1 MNPQS
6 PNNDKENIAKTVSR
20 NSLFT
25 IVYNVWYLGSRLVL
39 TPLIL
44 SYITIEE
51 YGLWAYCFVVLSYLA
66 LTAFGFNNTYI
77 RYAADY
83 RSRGENDKVNQLLS
97 TGIISMVGIGLLLF
111 LLFLPA
117 LPVLIPVLG
126 IDPELNRTAHRLFV
140 GTAAI
145 FVLNFSLAGYQCVL
159 EGEQQIALVRKIH
172 LFASVVELVLLLL
185 FFRMGMGVFSLLW
198 AYAIRFGLIILLT
211 IFFAH
216 RVFPFLSLRFRHLR
230 VEALK
235 KFGNFGGKMSVLGLL
250 SLLINSVDRIF
261 ITRILHLESA
271 GLYEIGRK
279 LPNIGM
285 MLPSA
290 VAGTLMPAASHLEGS
305 GLHRKLRG
313 MYLRST
319 RYIMLLSGLPYAFLI
334 FFAPQIIE
342 VWVGPG
348 YDAPARVM
356 QILALGTLINLFT
369 GSGTA
374 CVRGMGLPGYEIR
387 YMVISAAMLLTLT
400 PVFIYAAGLE
410 GAAWAYTLAQATGS
424 LYFLHRANGLFA
436 VPWKTFI
443 GQTVPP
449 VLLIFAAGLPG
460 LFLCRSLW
468 ADVATSRWP
477 GLFFLALF
485 GCAHL
490 ILALLLLLM
499 ARNRLFTP
507 EEKHRLSEITPPKPM
522 IPLWSKL
529 WNPQ

>member
-1 MNPQS
+1 METHTKDNLART
-6 PNNDKENIAKTVSR
+6 ISR

-25 IVYNVWYLGSRLVL
+25 ILYNVWYLGSRLVL

-44 SYITIEE
+44 THITIEE

-97 TGIISMVGIGLLLF
+97 TGIFSMVALGMVLF
-111 LLFLPA
+111 LLFLLA
-117 LPVLIPVLG
+117 LPGLIPLLG
-126 IDPELNRTAHRLFV
+126 INPELAHTAHGLFI

-159 EGEQQIALVRKIH
+159 EGEQKIALVRKIY
-172 LFASVVELVLLLL
+172 LFASVVELILLLL
-185 FFRMGMGVFSLLW
+185 FFRMGLGVFSLLW
-198 AYAIRFGLIILLT
+198 AYSIRFGLIICLSL
-211 IFFAH
+211 FFAH
-216 RVFPFLSLRFRHLR
+216 KVFPFLSVGLRHLR
-230 VEALK
+230 MDALK
-235 KFGNFGGKMSVLGLL
+235 KFGNFGGKMSILGLL

-305 GLHRKLRG
+305 HQAERLRG
-313 MYLRST
+313 IYLNAT
-319 RYIMLLSGLPYAFLI
+319 RYIMLLSGVPYAFLI

-348 YDAPARVM
+348 YTGPAHVM
-356 QILALGTLINLFT
+356 QILALGTLVNLFT

-374 CVRGMGLPGYEIR
+374 CARGMGLPGYEIQ
-387 YMVISAAMLLTLT
+387 YMGISALLLLFLA
-400 PVFIYAAGLE
+400 PLLIYRNGIE
-410 GAAWAYTLAQATGS
+410 GAAWAYTLSQTTGS
-424 LYFLHRANGLFA
+424 LYFLHRSNGLFSITWA
-436 VPWKTFI
+436 RFSAMTL
-443 GQTVPP
+443 PP
-449 VLLIFAAGLPG
+449 VILLFIAGLP
-460 LFLCRSLW
+460 SLLLSQHLW
-468 ADVATSRWP
+468 QPYATNRWT
-477 GLFFLALF
+477 G
-485 GCAHL
+485 
-490 ILALLLLLM
+490 LALLAMLGILHLTVALLLI
-499 ARNRLFTP
+499 ALLRSRLFTVQ
-507 EEKHRLSEITPPKPM
+507 ELAKLAAFTPPKPF
-522 IPLWSKL
+522 IPLWKKL
-529 WNPQ
+529 WSPT

>member
-1 MNPQS
+1 M
-6 PNNDKENIAKTVSR
+6 NDKENIAQTISR

-25 IVYNVWYLGSRLVL
+25 IVYNVWYLGTRLVL

-83 RSRGENDKVNQLLS
+83 RSRGENDKINELLS
-97 TGIISMVGIGLLLF
+97 TGIFSMVGLGLILF
-111 LLFLPA
+111 LLFLFV

-126 IDPELNRTAHRLFV
+126 IDPELTHTAHGLFV

-145 FVLNFSLAGYQCVL
+145 FVLNFSLAGYQCIL
-159 EGEQQIALVRKIH
+159 EGEQRIALVRKIH
-172 LFASVVELVLLLL
+172 LFASVVELALLLL
-185 FFRMGMGVFSLLW
+185 FFYLGMGVFSLLY
-198 AYAIRFGLIILLT
+198 AYGVRFGLIIGLSF
-211 IFFAH
+211 IFAH
-216 RVFPFLSLRFRHLR
+216 KVFPFLSVRLRHLR
-230 VEALK
+230 MEALK
-235 KFGNFGGKMSVLGLL
+235 RFADFGGKMSLLGLL
-250 SLLINSVDRIF
+250 SLFINSADRIF

-305 GLHRKLRG
+305 QQHDRLRG
-313 MYLRST
+313 IYLRST

-348 YDAPARVM
+348 YDGPAHVM
-356 QILALGTLINLFT
+356 QILALGTLVNLFT

-374 CVRGMGLPGYEIR
+374 CVRGMGLPGYEMQ
-387 YMVISAAMLLTLT
+387 YMAISAVMLLGLT
-400 PVFIYAAGLE
+400 PFFIHLAGIQ
-410 GAAWAYTLAQATGS
+410 GAAWAYTLAQSTGS
-424 LYFLHRANGLFA
+424 LYFLIRANRLFSI
-436 VPWKTFI
+436 PWSRFTAM
-443 GQTVPP
+443 TVPP
-449 VLLIFAAGLPG
+449 VLLLFASGLPV
-460 LFLCRSLW
+460 LLLCKSIWPVL
-468 ADVATSRWP
+468 APSRWP
-477 GLFFLALF
+477 GLGLLALF

-490 ILALLLLLM
+490 LLALLLFVIG
-499 ARNRLFTP
+499 RNRLFTV
-507 EEKHRLSEITPPKPM
+507 EEKTKLAGVNPPGPM
-522 IPLWSKL
+522 APLWKKL
-529 WNPQ
+529 WSPP

>member
-1 MNPQS
+1 MI
-6 PNNDKENIAKTVSR
+6 NDKENIARTISR

-44 SYITIEE
+44 TYITIEE

-77 RYAADY
+77 RYTADY
-83 RSRGENDKVNQLLS
+83 RSRGKNEKVNELLS
-97 TGIISMVGIGLLLF
+97 TGIFSMVGVGLLLF
-111 LLFLPA
+111 LLFLPL

-126 IDPELNRTAHRLFV
+126 IDSELNRTAHRLFV

-159 EGEQQIALVRKIH
+159 EGEQRIALVKKIH
-172 LFASVVELVLLLL
+172 LFASVVELVCILL
-185 FFRMGMGVFSLLW
+185 FFRLGMGVFSLLY
-198 AYAIRFGLIILLT
+198 AYAARFGLIIGLSF
-211 IFFAH
+211 FFAH
-216 RVFPFLSLRFRHLR
+216 RVFPFLSVRFRHLR
-230 VEALK
+230 MEALK
-235 KFGNFGGKMSVLGLL
+235 KFANFGGKMSLLGLL

-305 GLHRKLRG
+305 GRHQSLRQI
-313 MYLRST
+313 YLRST

-348 YDAPARVM
+348 YDEPARVM
-356 QILALGTLINLFT
+356 QILAIGTLLNLFT

-387 YMVISAAMLLTLT
+387 YMAISAAMLLGLT
-400 PVFIYAAGLE
+400 PFFIHAAGLK

-424 LYFLHRANGLFA
+424 LYFLHRANRLFGVA
-436 VPWKTFI
+436 WKTFTA
-443 GQTVPP
+443 QTVPP
-449 VLLIFAAGLPG
+449 VLLIFASGLPVF
-460 LFLCRSLW
+460 FLCRSLW
-468 ADVATSRWP
+468 APLATSRWP
-477 GLFFLALF
+477 GFFLLALF

-490 ILALLLLLM
+490 ILALLLILM
-499 ARNRLFTP
+499 LRNRLFTP
-507 EEKHRLSEITPPKPM
+507 EEKHKLAEITPPKPM
-522 IPLWSKL
+522 IPLWAKL
-529 WNPQ
+529 WSPQ

>member
-1 MNPQS
+1 M
-6 PNNDKENIAKTVSR
+6 NDKENVAQTVSR

-25 IVYNVWYLGSRLVL
+25 MVYNVWYLGTRLIF

-44 SYITIEE
+44 SYITLEE

-77 RYAADY
+77 RYTADY
-83 RSRGENDKVNQLLS
+83 RSRGKDEKVNELLS
-97 TGIISMVGIGLLLF
+97 TGIFSMVGMGLVLF
-111 LLFLPA
+111 LLFLWL
-117 LPVLIPVLG
+117 LPTLIPILG
-126 IDPELNRTAHRLFV
+126 INPELTRTAHRLFV

-159 EGEQQIALVRKIH
+159 EGEQKIALVKKIH
-172 LFASVVELVLLLL
+172 LFASVVELGLLLL
-185 FFRMGMGVFSLLW
+185 FFRLGMGVFSLLW
-198 AYAIRFGLIILLT
+198 AYGIRFGLIIVLSL
-211 IFFAH
+211 IFAH
-216 RVFPFLSLRFRHLR
+216 RVFPFLSVRIRHLR
-230 VEALK
+230 LEALK
-235 KFGNFGGKMSVLGLL
+235 KFADFGGKMSFLGLL

-305 GLHRKLRG
+305 NQHDRLRG
-313 MYLRST
+313 IYLRST

-348 YDAPARVM
+348 YEGPAHVM
-356 QILALGTLINLFT
+356 QILATGTLINLFT

-374 CVRGMGLPGYEIR
+374 CVRGMGLPGYEIQ
-387 YMVISAAMLLTLT
+387 YMGLSALMLLGLT
-400 PVFIYAAGLE
+400 PFFIHLYGIQ
-410 GAAWAYTLAQATGS
+410 GAAWAYTLAQSAGS
-424 LYFLHRANGLFA
+424 LYFLHRANTLFSIA
-436 VPWKTFI
+436 WRQFI
-443 GQTVPP
+443 GMTVPP
-449 VLLIFAAGLPG
+449 VLLLFAAGLPV
-460 LFLCRSLW
+460 LLVCQRIW
-468 ADVATSRWP
+468 APLAPSRWP
-477 GLFFLALF
+477 GLALLALF

-490 ILALLLLLM
+490 FLALLLILVF
-499 ARNRLFTP
+499 RDRLFSAD
-507 EEKHRLSEITPPKPM
+507 EKQKLTQFSLPGPIR
-522 IPLWSKL
+522 PLWKKL
-529 WNPQ
+529 WSAP

>member
-1 MNPQS
+1 M
-6 PNNDKENIAKTVSR
+6 NDKENIARTVSR

-25 IVYNVWYLGSRLVL
+25 IIYNVWYLGSRLVL

-83 RSRGENDKVNQLLS
+83 RSRGEDHKVNQLLS
-97 TGIISMVGIGLLLF
+97 TGIVSMLGVGLLLF

-117 LPVLIPVLG
+117 LPFLIPVLG
-126 IDPELNRTAHRLFV
+126 INPELSRTAHRLFV

-159 EGEQQIALVRKIH
+159 EGEQRIALVRKIH
-172 LFASVVELVLLLL
+172 LVASVVELILLLL
-185 FFRMGMGVFSLLW
+185 FFRLGMGVFSLLW
-198 AYAIRFGLIILLT
+198 AYGIRFGLIILST

-216 RVFPFLSLRFRHLR
+216 RVFPFLSVRFRHLR
-230 VEALK
+230 LEALK
-235 KFGNFGGKMSVLGLL
+235 AFGNFGGKMSLLGLL

-261 ITRILHLESA
+261 ITRMLHLGPA

-313 MYLRST
+313 MYLRAT
-319 RYIMLLSGLPYAFLI
+319 RYIMLLSALPYAFLI

-348 YDAPARVM
+348 YDGPARVM

-387 YMVISAAMLLTLT
+387 YMAISAAMLLALT
-400 PVFIYAAGLE
+400 PVFIHLAGLE
-410 GAAWAYTLAQATGS
+410 GAAWSYTLAQATGS
-424 LYFLHRANGLFA
+424 IYFLFVANRLFEI
-436 VPWKTFI
+436 PWKTFI

-449 VLLIFAAGLPG
+449 VLILFAAGLPG
-460 LFLCRSLW
+460 LLLCQNIW
-468 ADVATSRWP
+468 ASGAFSRWS
-477 GLFFLALF
+477 GLFLLALF
-485 GCAHL
+485 GCVHL
-490 ILALLLLLM
+490 LLAVLLLLLT
-499 ARNRLFTP
+499 RHRLLTP
-507 EEKHRLSEITPPKPM
+507 EEKAKLADITPPKPM
-522 IPLWSKL
+522 IPLWSRL
-529 WNPQ
+529 WSPP